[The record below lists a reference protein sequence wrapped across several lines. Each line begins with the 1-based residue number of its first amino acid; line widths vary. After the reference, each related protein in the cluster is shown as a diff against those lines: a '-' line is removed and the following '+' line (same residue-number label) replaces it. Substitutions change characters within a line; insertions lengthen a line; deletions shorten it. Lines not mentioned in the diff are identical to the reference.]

1 MKSRIALAIAFF
13 SLSAAAQAATSP
25 CEQKA
30 QNIEREIQYA
40 EQNGNSYKLSGL
52 QKALQQVRSN
62 CNDAS
67 VLADHQKAIAEK
79 REEVA
84 ERRQELAEAKAKGDS
99 EKIAKR
105 ERKLAEEEQELK
117 ALEAQRY

>member
-13 SLSAAAQAATSP
+13 SLSAAAQAAPSP

-30 QNIEREIQYA
+30 QNIEREMTSA
-40 EQNGNSYKLSGL
+40 EQNGNSYRLSGL
-52 QKALQQVRSN
+52 KKALEEVRSN
-62 CNDAS
+62 CNDAN
-67 VLADHQKAIAEK
+67 VLAEHHKDIAQK
-79 REEVA
+79 REDVA
-84 ERRQELAEAKAKGDS
+84 ERRQELAEAKAKGDP